1 MRGMTDASF
10 SFAAFAV
17 NVFRAAVSLGARHW
31 CILFY
36 LGGCYNKKKK
46 EAQDGDSGFGRWCV

>member
-1 MRGMTDASF
+1 MADAFF

-17 NVFRAAVSLGARHW
+17 SDFGVAVSLGARHW
-31 CILFY
+31 RILFY